1 MPNWRRTLYIVFFA
15 QVISSAGFS
24 IIFPFLPLYIKDL
37 GSTTGVSLEFW
48 VGMVFSAQAFTMML
62 AAPVW
67 GTLADRYG
75 RKLMVERAMFGGA
88 IILFLMAFAQS
99 AEQLVAMRAIQ
110 GLITGTVAAANA
122 LVAAAV
128 PRERVGYAMGL
139 LQTALWSGV
148 AVGPLIGG
156 VLADTLGFHAPFIFT
171 SALLLLA
178 GVAVW
183 WGVDEGFAPV
193 SAHLGERVG
202 FVQEWRHVLATPG
215 VSLTYTLEFLTGLGR
230 FMIVPILPLF
240 MQSLLPPDAAVST
253 VTGLAVGVSSATAT
267 LGAVLLGR
275 LGDRVGHRRI
285 VVACALAG
293 ALIYIPQVFVTQAWQ
308 ILVLQALGGFAMGGL
323 VAAPS
328 ALLARYTQP
337 GEEGAVYGIDNSVVS
352 GSRAVAPLMG
362 AGIAAAVGY
371 RGTFAATALL
381 MLGVAILALRCL
393 PHLMPEARLKVL

>member
-1 MPNWRRTLYIVFFA
+1 
-15 QVISSAGFS
+15 
-24 IIFPFLPLYIKDL
+24 
-37 GSTTGVSLEFW
+37 
-48 VGMVFSAQAFTMML
+48 
-62 AAPVW
+62 
-67 GTLADRYG
+67 
-75 RKLMVERAMFGGA
+75 
-88 IILFLMAFAQS
+88 
-99 AEQLVAMRAIQ
+99 
-110 GLITGTVAAANA
+110 
-122 LVAAAV
+122 
-128 PRERVGYAMGL
+128 MGL
-139 LQTALWSGV
+139 LQTALWGGV

-183 WGVDEGFAPV
+183 WGVDEGFTPA
-193 SAHLGERVG
+193 SAHLDERVG
-202 FVQEWRHVLATPG
+202 FIKEWRHVLATPG

-253 VTGLAVGVSSATAT
+253 VTGLAVGASSATAT

-275 LGDRVGHRRI
+275 LGDQVGHRRI
-285 VVACALAG
+285 VVVCALAG

-308 ILVLQALGGFAMGGL
+308 ILVLQALGGFAIGGL

-362 AGIAAAVGY
+362 AGIAAVLGY

-393 PHLMPEARLKVL
+393 PRLMPEARLKVL